1 MKRNSKLS
9 ETCREPAVGASRLGR
24 MAELALEL
32 LTVGSAAVVLVR
44 PASQP
49 LRWEGYEY
57 VSHERIQILYEIEWY
72 RVEEIRVSIVM
83 A

>member
-1 MKRNSKLS
+1 M
-9 ETCREPAVGASRLGR
+9 
-24 MAELALEL
+24 
-32 LTVGSAAVVLVR
+32 R